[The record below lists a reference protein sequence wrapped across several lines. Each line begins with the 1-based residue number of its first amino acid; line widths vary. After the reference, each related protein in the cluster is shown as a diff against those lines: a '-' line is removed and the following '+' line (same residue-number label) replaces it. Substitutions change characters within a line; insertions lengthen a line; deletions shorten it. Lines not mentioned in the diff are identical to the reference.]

1 MIGARSGKN
10 RRTRTV
16 KVVTRTTERTYEP
29 YYWEDI
35 SSPFPDLGRT
45 ALTRLTFSKVYTFA
59 DAESA
64 QHFEAEKANFISA
77 NNHYDKSF
85 YVNENFNVSGYED
98 NVLACEDA
106 TARPSWLSVS
116 CFALSTCFC
125 CGVPFR
131 MLFAAMSHEIP
142 K

>member
-1 MIGARSGKN
+1 M
-10 RRTRTV
+10 
-16 KVVTRTTERTYEP
+16 
-29 YYWEDI
+29 
-35 SSPFPDLGRT
+35 
-45 ALTRLTFSKVYTFA
+45 YTFA